1 MEIKTTVKADTN
13 TKEIEDIRS
22 DVVFKYEKNF
32 VEYLNNLLNDAFQLG
47 RTYEIEKWI
56 NKLDC
61 KE

>member
-1 MEIKTTVKADTN
+1 MEIKTTVKAD

-47 RTYEIEKWI
+47 RTYEREKWI

-61 KE
+61 KD